1 METERVRPGYEN
13 RRRAGRR
20 RRRLKKHY
28 KILLGVLAVL
38 AVIGVARL
46 AVKLISGG
54 AEDEPEA
61 VEAFAPAEL
70 PEPAPEEPEP
80 EEEPPFTLAETA
92 ETALLGDEYPSE
104 FIVFADAE
112 TGDVLAEKHSDE
124 RMYPAS
130 MTKVMTLLVAAER
143 LTDRTGSYTMTREAA
158 DYCFVNKCSVVGYEV
173 GEQIPVIEL
182 FYGCILCSGADACL
196 GLVECAAGSHVAF
209 TAWMNEKAE
218 ELGLSGTTHFA
229 NCVGIYDDEH
239 YTTARDMA
247 LILRA
252 AMADEFCRTVLTTPI
267 YMSEPTPEHP
277 EGQVLSNWFLRRIET
292 QDSGGVTVLGG
303 KKGYVSQSG
312 NCAASCGTDEA
323 GHTYLCVTGK
333 GGTEWQVVRQHAALY
348 ERYAYRQ

>member
-1 METERVRPGYEN
+1 METGQERPRYEP
-13 RRRAGRR
+13 RRRRRR

-28 KILLGVLAVL
+28 RILLGVLAVL
-38 AVIGVARL
+38 AVAGL
-46 AVKLISGG
+46 ASLLVKLISGG
-54 AEDEPEA
+54 ADGEPEA
-61 VEAFAPAEL
+61 VEALAPVRL
-70 PEPAPEEPEP
+70 PDPIEAEPEP
-80 EEEPPFTLAETA
+80 EERPFALSATQNTA
-92 ETALLGDEYPSE
+92 QITGDEYPSE

-112 TGDVLAEKHSDE
+112 SGEILAERNSDR

-130 MTKVMTLLVAAER
+130 MTKVLTLLVAAEHMPEK
-143 LTDRTGSYTMTREAA
+143 TGTFTMTREAA
-158 DYCFVNKCSVVGYEV
+158 DYCYVNKCSVVGYEV

-196 GLVECAAGSHVAF
+196 GLAECSAGSHEAF
-209 TAWMNEKAE
+209 TVWMNEKLE
-218 ELGLSGTTHFA
+218 ELGLSETTRFT

-247 LILRA
+247 AILRA
-252 AMADEFCRTVLTTPI
+252 AMQDEFCRTVLTTPI

-277 EGQVLSNWFLRRIET
+277 EGQVLSNWFLRRVET

-303 KKGYVSQSG
+303 KKGYVTQSG

-333 GGTEWQVVRQHAALY
+333 GGTEWQVVRQHAALF
-348 ERYAYRQ
+348 RQYAYQQL